1 MMSRVPPFPSL
12 LAVALLAT
20 LACAG
25 AAHDPADAA
34 APAAPAA
41 SAAEPPQIMR
51 GTAPQL
57 RIPASTSS
65 RSTVR
70 VQIEVM
76 IDEMGRPDMT
86 TFKATGPGADVNRDA
101 LRTWIEG
108 ASFRPAR
115 LDGRAIPG
123 LFRMGLDASV
133 RRM

>member
-1 MMSRVPPFPSL
+1 MSRVPQVPAL
-12 LAVALLAT
+12 LAVALLVT

-34 APAAPAA
+34 APAAPAVE
-41 SAAEPPQIMR
+41 SPQIMR
-51 GTAPQL
+51 GTTPQL
-57 RIPASTSS
+57 RVPASTSS
-65 RSTVR
+65 RPTVR

-76 IDEMGRPDMT
+76 VDEMGRPDMK

-101 LRTWIEG
+101 LRSWIEG

-123 LFRMGLDASV
+123 LFRMSLDASV

>member
-1 MMSRVPPFPSL
+1 
-12 LAVALLAT
+12 
-20 LACAG
+20 
-25 AAHDPADAA
+25 
-34 APAAPAA
+34 
-41 SAAEPPQIMR
+41 MR

-65 RSTVR
+65 RPTVR

-76 IDEMGRPDMT
+76 VDEMGRPDMK

-101 LRTWIEG
+101 LRSWIEA

-115 LDGRAIPG
+115 LAGRDVPG
-123 LFRMGLDASV
+123 FFRMGLDASV